1 MKNPLT
7 RGRAAALAFA
17 LVAGVLATPAIG
29 ATDVTDIGALDQ
41 TALAALPQFQAAN
54 KQLNDYGNGLRNSYI
69 NRAKH
74 ASQEDQQRLAGEFQ
88 QRMAERQRQLFG
100 PLFGK
105 AQAAIASVA
114 SSKNLSVVVDKRI
127 VVFGGTDITGN
138 VRDLLSGPG
147 DPVPPQSSPPPS
159 NVGYVDQAAIDQTP
173 KVKAATDDF
182 QKFQADQQKAAQ
194 DKLKSAKTDADR
206 DAVLKDYQKTLS
218 DRQTAS
224 LKPVVDST
232 RAAISDVAK
241 SKGLILVVDKGNVV
255 FGGTDITKDVTAK
268 LK

>member
-1 MKNPLT
+1 MQHLIT

-17 LVAGVLATPAIG
+17 LVASVLATPAIG
-29 ATDVTDIGALDQ
+29 ATDVTDIGSLDQ
-41 TALAALPQFQAAN
+41 TQLAALPQFQAAS
-54 KQLNDYGNGLRNSYI
+54 KQLDDYRISLTKSYT

-74 ASQEDQQRLAGEFQ
+74 ASQAEQQRLVGEFQ
-88 QRMAERQRQLFG
+88 QRMGDRQRQLFG

-114 SSKNLSVVVDKRI
+114 SSKNLTVVVDKRI
-127 VVFGGTDITGN
+127 VVFGGTDITGS

-147 DPVPPQSSPPPS
+147 DPVPPQSTPAPS
-159 NVGYVDQAAIDQTP
+159 SVGYVDQVAIDQTP

-206 DAVLKDYQKTLS
+206 DAVLKDYRKTLD
-218 DRQTAS
+218 DRQNAT

-232 RAAISDVAK
+232 RAAISEVAK
-241 SKGLILVVDKGNVV
+241 SKGLILVVDKGNVI

>member
-1 MKNPLT
+1 MKNPIT

-17 LVAGVLATPAIG
+17 LVAAVLATPAIG

-41 TALAALPQFQAAN
+41 SALAALPQFQAAN
-54 KQLNDYGNGLRNSYI
+54 KQLNDYGNSLRNSYI
-69 NRAKH
+69 NRAKK
-74 ASQEDQQRLAGEFQ
+74 ASQAEQQRLAGEFQ
-88 QRMAERQRQLFG
+88 RKMADRQRQLFG

-206 DAVLKDYQKTLS
+206 DAVLKDYRKMLDDHQNVT
-218 DRQTAS
+218 

>member
-1 MKNPLT
+1 MKNPIT

-17 LVAGVLATPAIG
+17 LVAGILATPAIG

-41 TALAALPQFQAAN
+41 TALAALPQFQAASR
-54 KQLNDYGNGLRNSYI
+54 QLNDYGNGLRGQYM
-69 NRAKH
+69 NRAKK
-74 ASQEDQQRLAGEFQ
+74 ASQSEQQRLAAEFQ
-88 QRMAERQRQLFG
+88 QKMTDKQRQLFG

-127 VVFGGTDITGN
+127 VVFGGTDITGS

-194 DKLKSAKTDADR
+194 DKLKSAKTDSDR
-206 DAVLKDYQKTLS
+206 DTILKDYRKTLD
-218 DRQTAS
+218 DRQNAT

-241 SKGLILVVDKGNVV
+241 SKGLILVVDKGNIV